1 MPEPTT
7 TEPPADDATAGTDWK
22 AEARKWEARARAN
35 HAAVDELAALKKT
48 SAEEAEAHAKALKDA
63 QDRIAGYEH
72 RDQVHGWKQAAAKA
86 AGVPLDALRGD
97 TEEEITAHAEV
108 LKGLMGSTPVAGGT
122 GISGK
127 APETATPSAAIQ
139 AVRGLF
145 GTNQ

>member
-7 TEPPADDATAGTDWK
+7 TETPDDDATTGTDWK

-108 LKGLMGSTPVAGGT
+108 LKGLMGSAPVAGGT